1 MADIVNGHAKGR
13 NLKVV
18 KDLSF
23 EEKEA
28 LLNQLKI
35 SNDNLSLAEN
45 ERLQKLESHKNII
58 DELYLQKY
66 QRNFD
71 HIQNENALKRQG
83 QILSQNDSEEGKTSN
98 VMFDQKSD

>member
-18 KDLSF
+18 KDLTF

-45 ERLQKLESHKNII
+45 ERLQKLESHKKII

-71 HIQNENALKRQG
+71 HMQNENALKRQG